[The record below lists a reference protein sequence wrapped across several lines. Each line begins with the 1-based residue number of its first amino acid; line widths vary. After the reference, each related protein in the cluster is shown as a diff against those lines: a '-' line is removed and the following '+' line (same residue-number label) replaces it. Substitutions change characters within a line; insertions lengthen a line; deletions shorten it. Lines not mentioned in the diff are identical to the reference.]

1 MTAGTIT
8 LNSWTEAMKRVKKI
22 KSLSKKMKIKIS
34 DVEIEQLDDYV
45 VYTTDF
51 RTRKRKEVR
60 IEQIKLS
67 WSYTL

>member
-1 MTAGTIT
+1 MTAGTVT
-8 LNSWTEAMKRVKKI
+8 VSSWSEAMKRIKKI

-34 DVEIEQLDDYV
+34 DVEIEQLDDYI

-60 IEQIKLS
+60 TERIKLS